1 MSVISLLIS
10 CNTPQPKI
18 QVCARDICAIAVK
31 FSASTQDKTIL
42 KQSNVSKEFIK
53 QFVDYNDLWDETC
66 AGRTPTLTNIPN
78 EVPVPEAAIT
88 KN

>member
-10 CNTPQPKI
+10 CSTPKPKVEI
-18 QVCARDICAIAVK
+18 CARDICAIAGK
-31 FSASTQDKTIL
+31 FAASTQDKAIL

-53 QFVDYNDLWDETC
+53 QFVDYNDLWEETC
-66 AGRTPTLTNIPN
+66 KGLTPTLTNIPN
-78 EVPVPEAAIT
+78 EVPASDPTIR